1 MNLTSSVAT
10 SSSSVD
16 SPISSR
22 SLGMLKASSR
32 QVGFSGR
39 PHASANQNSSPD
51 AASSPQG
58 WQRDAQLFI
67 SKGKSVTTE

>member
-16 SPISSR
+16 S
-22 SLGMLKASSR
+22 KASSR
-32 QVGFSGR
+32 QVGLSGR